1 MVQEK
6 MLFFVVHVQNLTF
19 SKFMSVSKLKKKT
32 VRKSNWDKWKALH
45 VKKQSFT

>member
-6 MLFFVVHVQNLTF
+6 MLFFVVHVQYLTF
-19 SKFMSVSKLKKKT
+19 SMRVFQNLKKKT